1 MKVILSRKGM
11 DSEAGGMASPILPD
25 GTLLSLPIPDEN
37 SNQQYKEL
45 YYKGHSFC
53 EIIHQLNPRFNF
65 VQNVTCH
72 LDPDIYDSIE
82 GKAKE
87 WKAAF
92 GQSGV
97 SASHLDK
104 MEVDEGDVFLFYG
117 MFKETKHQAEHK
129 LSYISGSP
137 IQHIIYGYM
146 EVGEILKDQQAI
158 QERYSWH
165 PHSADSKRSHN
176 RLYLPKR
183 YGTFQYNDSLVL
195 TKPEQNSRK
204 LWRLPSFFAQD
215 GISVSWQGK
224 NRPVFKDGYAELNS
238 SCRGQEFVI
247 TTDTPEQQDNL
258 RSWVD
263 DIIQKG
269 MRISNMPKKEMV
281 NHFNYLDEFGNIF
294 CKRQDKVLTI
304 ASNYNDC
311 NDCPYLFGSLQG
323 QGVECK
329 WEDIPASSS
338 CGRYVNDPQEE
349 LARVSNL
356 IEDKIIKKG

>member
-37 SNQQYKEL
+37 SNQQYGEL
-45 YYKGHSFC
+45 YYKGHSFR

-65 VQNVTCH
+65 ARNVTCH
-72 LDPDIYDSIE
+72 LDPDIYDGIE
-82 GKAKE
+82 GKTKG

-117 MFKETKHQAEHK
+117 MFKGTVWRSDGR
-129 LSYISGSP
+129 LSYVPGAP
-137 IQHIIYGYM
+137 IRHIIYGYM
-146 EVGEILKDQQAI
+146 EVGKILKNESDI
-158 QERYSWH
+158 QEYAWH
-165 PHSADSKRSHN
+165 PHSINMERPDN
-176 RLYLPKR
+176 RLYLPKK
-183 YGTFQYNDSLVL
+183 YGTFQYDNSLVL
-195 TKPEQNSRK
+195 TKPEQNSRRM
-204 LWRLPSFFAQD
+204 WRLPAFFAQD
-215 GISVSWQGK
+215 GISISWQGK
-224 NRPVFKDGYAELNS
+224 NRPVFIDGYAELNS

-247 TTDTPEQQDNL
+247 TTDTPEQQDNI

-263 DIIQKG
+263 DMIQRG
-269 MRISNMPKKEMV
+269 IQISNKPKKEVV
-281 NHFNYLDEFGNIF
+281 NHFNYLDENGNIF

-304 ASNYNDC
+304 ASNYNNC

-329 WEDIPASSS
+329 WEDIPAPSP
-338 CGRYVNDPQEE
+338 CGRYVYDPQEE
-349 LARVSNL
+349 LVRISKL